1 MLGKLIKYDLKSMN
15 RYLILIH
22 AFLLLASAAM
32 RAFLTG
38 PVLSAGTD
46 WRSTEAML
54 SFTLF
59 IILYFIIV
67 SAASFATSIVIV
79 VRFYKNLFSGQGYL
93 TRTLPV
99 TSGQH
104 LLAKTISGSIWVIV
118 NFLVTVLSVVIVV
131 ATPYV
136 VSQVKANNSFIRTA
150 LGITGEYADMSWW
163 TIIAIL
169 MAMMIISAVS
179 SVITY
184 FASIAIGQLV
194 SNHRVLGAI
203 AAYFVITTI
212 VSIASFICMAILGLL
227 GTAMD
232 PVKEVSGMSYFF
244 DISSFSCIVSIAFS
258 VILYIAAYW
267 IMKKKIDL
275 E

>member
-93 TRTLPV
+93 TRTPMSSARLRQI
-99 TSGQH
+99 TASSAQRWASQG
-104 LLAKTISGSIWVIV
+104 
-118 NFLVTVLSVVIVV
+118 N
-131 ATPYV
+131 TPTCPGG
-136 VSQVKANNSFIRTA
+136 R
-150 LGITGEYADMSWW
+150 
-163 TIIAIL
+163 
-169 MAMMIISAVS
+169 
-179 SVITY
+179 
-184 FASIAIGQLV
+184 
-194 SNHRVLGAI
+194 
-203 AAYFVITTI
+203 
-212 VSIASFICMAILGLL
+212 
-227 GTAMD
+227 
-232 PVKEVSGMSYFF
+232 
-244 DISSFSCIVSIAFS
+244 
-258 VILYIAAYW
+258 
-267 IMKKKIDL
+267 
-275 E
+275 